1 MNPPP
6 PRHSRPHPRRRYTA
20 IVLGSVATA
29 LGAGALSRNSH
40 GATKSPLHATPR
52 DFEGPYRPPRDTPW
66 GGVNLMTE
74 HAVASPGSPLVFAG
88 QVIDTWGR
96 PQAGLQVQVWQANSS
111 GRYDYHPGE
120 TPGHG
125 APDQAFRG
133 HGQAR
138 TDSGGWFAFRTIRPA
153 GYRRT
158 LFGFLPWTF
167 VPHIHVAVRA
177 ADRDLLVTQA
187 DLDRV
192 AAGRIAP
199 ESGTQQTL
207 MQSDAM
213 RQLIAATGEAVVEAA
228 GTAAGAQLVRFD
240 VVLAARA

>member
-1 MNPPP
+1 MNPHPLRQ
-6 PRHSRPHPRRRYTA
+6 PRPQPRRRFTA
-20 IVLGSVATA
+20 VVLGSAAMA
-29 LGAGALSRNSH
+29 LLAGTLPRSSRGTTQS
-40 GATKSPLHATPR
+40 ALHATPR
-52 DFEGPYRPPRDTPW
+52 DFEGPYRPPRDTAW
-66 GGVNLMTE
+66 GGVNLMAEDGLT
-74 HAVASPGSPLVFAG
+74 SPGSPLVFAG
-88 QVIDTWGR
+88 RVIDTRGR
-96 PQAGLQVQVWQANSS
+96 PQAGLQIQVWQANST
-111 GRYDYHPGE
+111 GRYDFHPEE

-138 TDSGGWFAFRTIRPA
+138 TDSDGWFAFRTIRPA

-158 LFGFLPWTF
+158 LLGFLPWTF

-177 ADRDLLVTQA
+177 ANRDLLVTQA

-192 AAGRIAP
+192 ATGRIAP
-199 ESGTQQTL
+199 ESGTQQAL

-213 RQLIAATGEAVVEAA
+213 QQLIAATGKAVVEAA
-228 GTAAGAQLVRFD
+228 GTAAGAQLIRFD

>member
-6 PRHSRPHPRRRYTA
+6 LGQPRPQPRRRFTA
-20 IVLGSVATA
+20 IVLGSAAMA
-29 LGAGALSRNSH
+29 LLAGTLPRSSR
-40 GATKSPLHATPR
+40 GATQSALHATPR
-52 DFEGPYRPPRDTPW
+52 DFEGPYRPPRDTAW
-66 GGVNLMTE
+66 GGVNLMAEDGLT
-74 HAVASPGSPLVFAG
+74 SPGSPLVFAG
-88 QVIDTWGR
+88 RVIDTRGR
-96 PQAGLQVQVWQANSS
+96 PQGGLQIQVWQANST

-125 APDQAFRG
+125 RPDPAFRG
-133 HGQAR
+133 HGQAL

-158 LFGFLPWTF
+158 LFGFIPWTF

-187 DLDRV
+187 DLDHV
-192 AAGRIAP
+192 AAAHAAP
-199 ESGTQQTL
+199 ETATHRPL

-213 RQLIAATGEAVVEAA
+213 RQLVATTGEALVEAA
-228 GTAAGAQLVRFD
+228 GTTAGAQLIRFD
-240 VVLAARA
+240 VVLAVRT